1 MTVIGMSGV
10 AGNVGTEITP
20 EVAVSVGRAIGSRYK
35 NVVISRDADDCGMM
49 IADAVAAGICSMGSD
64 VVDIGICPLPTSV
77 RCIAKEGCGISVT
90 APMGS
95 ANYRWIRF
103 TDHDGSSFTAGQMD
117 EIRGIINDGVKAPY
131 VKHDSVGIVSMEDI
145 PAAAHM
151 KDVIDRIEGLDCPV
165 IIDCAS
171 DSTSLVTP
179 LLFAEMGADVITM
192 NSVIGKGL
200 TGRYSVESNM
210 RDLIK
215 HVRSVPGS
223 IGIAHDSSGSR
234 VAAIDESGRLLSG
247 DVLTTLLASHLMVES
262 IAVPMNATMAIDE
275 IVKGKVIRT
284 MTGDD
289 HIADAMKKNML
300 PFGGEPSGTFIFADP
315 SFCPDGI
322 YAAALIA
329 KIASDG
335 SLRQA
340 VDELPRYPSGST
352 DIKFI
357 GDREDILKRLG
368 DRMSS
373 ADCDALTAADGW
385 RAELSDGWY
394 YIRMSNFE
402 NRVRIT
408 AEARDKVYMNCLLDI
423 AEDLVSSCI
432 R

>member
-10 AGNVGTEITP
+10 AGNIGTEITP
-20 EVAVSVGRAIGSRYK
+20 EVAMSVGRAIGSRHK
-35 NVVISRDADDCGMM
+35 NVTISRDADDCGMM
-49 IADAVAAGICSMGSD
+49 IADAIAAGVCSMGSD

-77 RCIAKEGCGISVT
+77 RAVAKEGCGVSVT

-95 ANYRWIRF
+95 AKYRWIRF
-103 TDHDGSSFTAGQMD
+103 SGQDGASFTADQTD
-117 EIRGIINDGVKAPY
+117 EIRTMINNSAKAQY
-131 VKHDSVGIVSMEDI
+131 VKHNSVGIVSRENI

-151 KDVIDRIEGLDCPV
+151 KDVIDRAEELDCPV

-179 LLFAEMGADVITM
+179 LLFAEMGANVITM
-192 NSVIGKGL
+192 NSSIGKGL
-200 TGRYSVESNM
+200 TGRYSSESNM

-234 VAAIDESGRLLSG
+234 VVAIDESGRLLSG
-247 DVLTTLLASHLMVES
+247 DVLTSLFASHLMVGS

-289 HIADAMKKNML
+289 HIADAMKKNAL
-300 PFGGEPSGTFIFADP
+300 PFGGEPTGTFIFADM
-315 SFCPDGI
+315 SLCPDGI

-368 DRMSS
+368 DRMAS
-373 ADCDALTAADGW
+373 ADCDAMTAADGW
-385 RAELSDGWY
+385 RADMSDGWY

-402 NRVRIT
+402 DKIRIT